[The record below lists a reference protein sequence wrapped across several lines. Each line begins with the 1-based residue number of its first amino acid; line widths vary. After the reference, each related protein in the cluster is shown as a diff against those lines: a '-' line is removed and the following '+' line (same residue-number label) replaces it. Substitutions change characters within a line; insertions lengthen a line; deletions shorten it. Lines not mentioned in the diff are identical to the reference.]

1 MEIVNLRLTALA
13 RMPRPRLEA
22 SQNGRRPGSPA
33 EATTRAVY
41 FHGEPAAT
49 SIYDRATL
57 EPGDV
62 VEGPAVIEQLDS
74 TTLVWP
80 NQTASVDA
88 YGNLVLE
95 RVR

>member
-1 MEIVNLRLTALA
+1 M
-13 RMPRPRLEA
+13 
-22 SQNGRRPGSPA
+22 
-33 EATTRAVY
+33 
-41 FHGEPAAT
+41 
-49 SIYDRATL
+49 
-57 EPGDV
+57 PGDV
-62 VEGPAVIEQLDS
+62 VEGPVVIEQLDS